1 MSNKWKIF
9 SVLFVVVCALFI
21 GQAAQAQNSSFA
33 IENVPNIVGVGIGV
47 LPDYEG
53 SNDYTIGAAPFFR
66 LTYPKTNYYAT
77 LIATELY
84 VNVLNHPW
92 LRLGPCLNYRFGRSD
107 VNDKVVDK
115 MHDIDGATELG
126 GFLGVEF
133 IDKLNPRK
141 RFIATAEILSD
152 VSDVYNGYNMTF
164 SARVWVPVSQMID
177 VTLGLGASYA
187 NENYMKTYFGVSP
200 SDSARS
206 GLPIFDAGSG
216 MKDIRVIPAVVAHL
230 SKDWHVGAGF
240 RYSALMNDASSS
252 PVVEDRGDSNQW
264 IGGLAV
270 AYSFNW

>member
-1 MSNKWKIF
+1 MNKRWKMI
-9 SVLFVVVCALFI
+9 SVFFVLLCTLFI
-21 GQAAQAQNSSFA
+21 SQAAHAQNSPFA
-33 IENVPNIVGVGIGV
+33 IENVPNIVGVGVGV

-92 LRLGPCLNYRFGRSD
+92 LRLGPCINYRFGRSD
-107 VNDKVVDK
+107 VNDKVIDK
-115 MHDIDGATELG
+115 MEDIDGAVELG
-126 GFLGVEF
+126 GFVGVEL
-133 IDKLNPRK
+133 INSQNPRQ

-164 SARVWVPVSQMID
+164 SARYWYPVAKMVD
-177 VTLGLGASYA
+177 VTLGVGAAYA

-206 GLPIFDAGSG
+206 GLPVFDADSG
-216 MKDIRVIPAVVAHL
+216 MKDIRVTPGVVVHL

-240 RYSALMNDASSS
+240 RYSALLNDAKDS
-252 PVVEDRGDSNQW
+252 PVVDERGDSNQW
-264 IGGLAV
+264 IAGLAV
-270 AYSFNW
+270 AYSW